1 MQKVTESRFF
11 SAIILAPLV
20 VLAILYLNT
29 QWLALMLGL
38 FICLAAWEW
47 ARMISMRASTSG
59 ILYVGLVC
67 ILLGLAY
74 YMLESKGSWLVVLG
88 AVFWWIIA
96 LFLVIAVQRQMLE
109 MTKSRYYKALM
120 GLFVLIPAWLSMV
133 ILHHRGQEGVI
144 LLVFLC
150 VLVWIADIS
159 AYFAGRK
166 WGKRKLSV
174 RISPG
179 KSWEG
184 VYGAIMATM
193 LYTLIYSIINS
204 MQLIET
210 MLFITLCLV
219 TTMASV
225 LGDLM
230 ESLMKRAANVK
241 DSSSLIPGHGGVLD
255 RIDGLTAAGPIFV
268 SGLLLTKLMP

>member
-1 MQKVTESRFF
+1 MQKVPKSRIF
-11 SAIILAPLV
+11 SAIILAPLL

-29 QWLALMLGL
+29 HWLALMLGL
-38 FICLAAWEW
+38 VICIAAWEW
-47 ARMISMRASTSG
+47 ARMINMRSSTSG

-74 YMLESKGSWLVVLG
+74 YLLDSKGAWLVVLG
-88 AVFWWIIA
+88 AVFWWIFA

-120 GLFVLIPAWLSMV
+120 GLFVLIPTWLSMV
-133 ILHHRGQEGVI
+133 MLHHRGQQGVI

-166 WGKRKLSV
+166 WGERKLSV

-184 VYGAIMATM
+184 VYGAIIATFVE
-193 LYTLIYSIINS
+193 IHRGRSRRAR
-204 MQLIET
+204 
-210 MLFITLCLV
+210 CL
-219 TTMASV
+219 
-225 LGDLM
+225 
-230 ESLMKRAANVK
+230 
-241 DSSSLIPGHGGVLD
+241 
-255 RIDGLTAAGPIFV
+255 
-268 SGLLLTKLMP
+268 